1 MKLRSVIIYPFV
13 LLLIHCSRSD
23 LENQKSRL
31 VNFNHLEHLTET
43 IELNGQECDIIH
55 IYSEYPDY
63 HWVDAAEEGIACV
76 DDVARA
82 AVVYL
87 RYFEIAGIDSILL
100 KAKRLLNFVLYMQAE
115 DGEFYNFIG
124 ANYQINKTY
133 RTSKKS
139 FDFWAARGYW
149 AIGLGYRIFKDKDR
163 EYAVKLKDA
172 FLKCKI
178 PIKKNLEFYKQYI
191 EINGRK
197 YPLWLVNKYGSD
209 ATATLLLGL
218 NEFLKIE
225 QDQELEKYASQLVE
239 GIIEMQVEDGNVYPG
254 AFLSWQ
260 DIWHAWGNAQTQALT
275 SLGKTLNQ
283 SQFIQAAKK
292 EADKFYSNMLI
303 HGMLREWKLGNE
315 NKAEEF
321 PQISYGIRC
330 MTLGL
335 LRLSEAT
342 GNEDYA
348 KLAGLAASWL
358 MGNNAAKTQM
368 YDPKSGRCFDGII
381 DSTKVNFNSG
391 AESTIEALY
400 TLTEISSHP
409 IAKKYLFY
417 HTMAKG
423 SISNKSPGRKI
434 AYREFQND
442 AGNKILLVRD
452 FDQQKFEILE
462 DDRLAEFLEKYGLK

>member
-1 MKLRSVIIYPFV
+1 MKLRSVLKYLII
-13 LLLIHCSRSD
+13 LLLIQCSNRHI
-23 LENQKSRL
+23 ENPDQKL
-31 VNFNHLEHLTET
+31 VNFDHLEHLTET

-63 HWVDAAEEGIACV
+63 RWVDAAEEGIACL

-87 RYFEIAGIDSILL
+87 RYYEIMGIDSILD

-115 DGEFYNFIG
+115 DGEFYNFIDS
-124 ANYQINKTY
+124 NYQINKTY

-139 FDFWAARGYW
+139 FNFWAARGYW
-149 AIGLGYRIFKDKDR
+149 AIGLGYRIFKNEDGD
-163 EYAVKLKDA
+163 YATKLKDA
-172 FLKCKI
+172 FLKCMI
-178 PIKKNLEFYKQYI
+178 PIKKNLDFYKKYV

-197 YPLWLVNKYGSD
+197 YPLWLVNQYGSD
-209 ATATLLLGL
+209 ATATMLLGL

-225 QDQELEKYASQLVE
+225 RDQELENYASQMVE

-260 DIWHAWGNAQTQALT
+260 DIWHAWGNAQTQALA
-275 SLGKTLNQ
+275 SLGNTLNQ
-283 SQFIQAAKK
+283 KELIRAAKK
-292 EADKFYSNMLI
+292 EADHFYTDLLI
-303 HGMLREWKLGNE
+303 HGFLREWKLGNE
-315 NKAEEF
+315 NQADEF

-330 MTLGL
+330 MSLGL

-342 GNEDYA
+342 GNENYA

-368 YDPKSGRCFDGII
+368 YDPNTGRCFDGII
-381 DSTKVNFNSG
+381 DSTNVNYNAG

-400 TLTEISSHP
+400 TLVEIANNPISSEYFYFKTSEVNSMTKESNSLIYHYR
-409 IAKKYLFY
+409 IYENEQGKKIGLI
-417 HTMAKG
+417 KDLE
-423 SISNKSPGRKI
+423 SQ
-434 AYREFQND
+434 EF
-442 AGNKILLVRD
+442 KL
-452 FDQQKFEILE
+452 LE
-462 DDRLAEFLEKYGLK
+462 DENLDEFLKRSKF